1 MDHSTGVGVLDKMDL
16 ILGCLEPEAL
26 SLADLSATTGLPR
39 PTAYRLACALE
50 KLRYLRRDDQGRF
63 ALGPRLAELAS
74 SGGEDWLVGAAL
86 PILTSLRDATS
97 ESAQLYRRR
106 GNSRL
111 CVAAVERETGL
122 RDSVPAGTLL
132 PMTAG
137 SAAQVL
143 LAWSSPEEIADACQE
158 ARFTPADLATVRRR
172 GWAHSAA
179 EREPGLASISA
190 PVFGPSDIVQAVISI
205 SGPLDRI
212 GRKPGGNSAKVVV
225 SAAERLTQLAAQRPI
240 RKVV

>member
-16 ILGCLEPEAL
+16 ILGSLEPEAL
-26 SLADLSATTGLPR
+26 SLPDLAAATGMPR

-50 KLRYLRRDDQGRF
+50 QLRYLRRDGLGRF
-63 ALGPRLAELAS
+63 ELGPRLTELATS
-74 SGGEDWLVGAAL
+74 SGEDWLVGIAI
-86 PILTSLRDATS
+86 PILTTLRDATS

-106 GNSRL
+106 GKRRL

-122 RDSVPAGTLL
+122 RDSVPVGTLL

-143 LAWSSPEEIADACQE
+143 LAWSSPEDIAAACTD
-158 ARFTPADLATVRRR
+158 ARFTPVDLAAVRRR

-190 PVFGPSDIVQAVISI
+190 PIFGPEETVQAVVSI

-212 GRKPGGNSAKVVV
+212 GRKPGRGHVQAVV
-225 SAAERLTQLAAQRPI
+225 SAAERLSQMAEQR
-240 RKVV
+240 RS